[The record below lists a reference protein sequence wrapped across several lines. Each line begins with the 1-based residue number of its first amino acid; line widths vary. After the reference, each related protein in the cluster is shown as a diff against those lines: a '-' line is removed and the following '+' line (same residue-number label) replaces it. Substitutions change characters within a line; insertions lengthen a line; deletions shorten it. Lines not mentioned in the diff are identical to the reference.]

1 MRREKK
7 TWDKSTYQIKTINIH
22 WKFMCEMQRYV
33 HYCWCLILRCICA
46 LLWTPKYFFFFSSR
60 LYFPQNELSNVS
72 NKISRRIWKFGSLC
86 REIEKKKNVKL
97 KRLIISSVKIS
108 ERWMLVCARL
118 RLIFFFPFICF
129 FLSSSLSHSKIA
141 SCVHTA
147 HRNGKKVRISGERE
161 MKSNQSNTFAYNCL

>member
-1 MRREKK
+1 MRNGEKK

-46 LLWTPKYFFFFSSR
+46 LLWTPKYFFFFFSSR

-86 REIEKKKNVKL
+86 REIEKKRTWNSNGWSFQVSKIQNVECL
-97 KRLIISSVKIS
+97 
-108 ERWMLVCARL
+108 CARV
-118 RLIFFFPFICF
+118 FA
-129 FLSSSLSHSKIA
+129 LSSFFSLHLLPSIFISVSLKNSIV
-141 SCVHTA
+141 CA

-161 MKSNQSNTFAYNCL
+161 MKSNQSNAFAYNCL